1 MNEQEFETDIVDFDA
16 NPYEVVLNNAIRVAG
31 SVSVSMTR
39 NDTAQDPL
47 SDEPYRSILIEGVL
61 ATKYFEQDIE
71 KIETRRYVIMNVDVY
86 SEEFGSLED
95 EIIYRFKADAFR
107 VKYQMTESPDE
118 RLVTNG

>member
-1 MNEQEFETDIVDFDA
+1 MNDQELETALVDFDA
-16 NPYEVVLNNAIRVAG
+16 NPYEVVLNNAVRVAG

-39 NDTAQDPL
+39 NETPQDPL
-47 SDEPYRSILIEGVL
+47 SSETYRSILIEGVL

-95 EIIYRFKADAFR
+95 EIIYRFRADAFR
-107 VKYQMTESPDE
+107 VKYQMTENPEE
-118 RLVTNG
+118 RLGSNG